1 MAMESTSERL
11 FFPIQVRA
19 VGDEQRIATLNDILR
34 RERVLD
40 AAILEEHP
48 PYFFRGE
55 ISSTRLD
62 SYFTHMLLSSLQN
75 YAREAAAGVGFLPS
89 HDHQHLPIGGS
100 LTGEL
105 SQEGDVSLVRA
116 DFYTLGQMTIQS
128 VNTDDLINGIRGGL
142 TRYLSIG
149 WYGQR
154 AMICDLCGQ
163 DYWRGRCRHIA
174 GFTYEEEG
182 DDGVIRQRLC
192 TVGIDGAHLG
202 EVSGVYKGAT
212 PGAMIEK
219 VYELAAAGALTADD
233 VRHAEVVYRLD
244 KATTERML
252 ALPALQ
258 KRHAGIDMLR
268 ISDSQSMGDT
278 KTGQMPGKDQR
289 MDEQQFN
296 RMKEIL
302 VSAGAIPAEQRDAM
316 DEETALVELDKFAV
330 RFQKLQARAADG
342 DQYRNDLVSE
352 ALAEGVRA
360 YGDKFAKE
368 TYEATLRAAPLDV
381 IKQMR
386 DDWKAVGNARF
397 PGGRS
402 TTDGQASDQDEA
414 TTVEVRAPASQYA

>member
-1 MAMESTSERL
+1 MDTTSERL

-19 VGDEQRIATLNDILR
+19 VGDAARITTLNDILR
-34 RERVLD
+34 RDRVLD

-62 SYFTHMLLSSLQN
+62 SYFTHMLLSSLRN

-105 SQEGDVSLVRA
+105 SEQSDLSIVRA
-116 DFYTLGQMTIQS
+116 DFYTLSRMVIQTID
-128 VNTDDLINGIRGGL
+128 TDHLINGIRGGL

-149 WYGQR
+149 WYGGR
-154 AMICDLCGQ
+154 MICDICGQ
-163 DYWRGRCRHIA
+163 DYWRGRCPHIA
-174 GFTYEEEG
+174 GFTYEEEK
-182 DDGVIRQRLC
+182 DGVIRQTLA
-192 TVGIDGAHLG
+192 TVGIDDAHLG

-219 VYELAAAGALTADD
+219 VYELASAGALTVDD

-244 KATTERML
+244 KEMTQRML

-258 KRHAGIDMLR
+258 KQHAGVEIR
-268 ISDSQSMGDT
+268 EN
-278 KTGQMPGKDQR
+278 GQLHGKEER
-289 MDEQQFN
+289 MNEQQFN

-302 VSAGAIPAEQRDAM
+302 VNAGAVDASQRDAM

-330 RFQKLQARAADG
+330 RFQNLQARAADG
-342 DQYRNDLVSE
+342 DTYRNDLVSE

-360 YGDKFAKE
+360 YGDKFDAK
-368 TYEATLRAAPLDV
+368 TYEETLRSSPLHV
-381 IKQMR
+381 IKRMR
-386 DDWKAVGNARF
+386 DDWKGVGDARF
-397 PGGRS
+397 AGGRS
-402 TTDGQASDQDEA
+402 TTDGENAGGGESEK
-414 TTVEVRAPASQYA
+414 TVELRAPASQYA

>member
-1 MAMESTSERL
+1 MKERDMATDTSNERL

-19 VGDEQRIATLNDILR
+19 VGDAARIATLNDVLR

-62 SYFTHMLLSSLQN
+62 SYYTHMLMSSLRN

-105 SQEGDVSLVRA
+105 SEQPEVSIVRA
-116 DFYTLGQMTIQS
+116 DFYTLARMVIQTID
-128 VNTDDLINGIRGGL
+128 TDHLINGIRGGL

-149 WYGQR
+149 WYGGQ
-154 AMICDLCGQ
+154 MICDICGQ
-163 DYWRGRCRHIA
+163 NYYRRCPHIA
-174 GFTYEEEG
+174 GFTYEEEK
-182 DDGVIRQRLC
+182 DGVIRQTLA
-192 TVGIDGAHLG
+192 TVGIDDAHLA
-202 EVSGVYKGAT
+202 EVSGAYKGAT

-219 VYELAAAGALTADD
+219 VYELASQGELSVDD

-258 KRHAGIDMLR
+258 TKHAGVEVR
-268 ISDSQSMGDT
+268 Q
-278 KTGQMPGKDQR
+278 TGQWVPPGDREDER
-289 MDEQQFN
+289 MNEQQFGQVVDTLI
-296 RMKEIL
+296 R
-302 VSAGAIPAEQRDAM
+302 AGVLSEEQR
-316 DEETALVELDKFAV
+316 ETATEVEVLAAADKLAKRV
-330 RFQKLQARAADG
+330 AELEPRAADG

-360 YGDKFAKE
+360 YGNDFDSE
-368 TYEATLRAAPLDV
+368 TYEATLRAAPLKV
-381 IKQMR
+381 IKRMAA
-386 DDWKAVGNARF
+386 DWKAVGDARLA
-397 PGGRS
+397 GGRQ
-402 TTDGQASDQDEA
+402 TTDGQSSGQDEA
-414 TTVEVRAPASQYA
+414 NTVELRAPASQYA